1 MKMNLYKGRIAMFC
15 IVSTLILAFSSA
27 PPAGRTG
34 APGDGLCTN
43 CHGSTASFDGNVTI
57 SGIPNNPVPNTTYT
71 IRVDI
76 DVTTGSPVRGGFQ
89 LVALDNTNDNPAGT
103 LSNPDGNTG
112 ISMGSGRQYMGH
124 SPAQNFGGGNNIS
137 YEADWTAPNIN
148 DDITFYVASILGN
161 GSGSN
166 GDRLLTTTETFTIVG
181 STPIVLDFNSEDA
194 LCFGSGDGSAEVI
207 ASGGTPPYEY
217 DWSTGDDTPMIFNLT
232 ADIYTV
238 TVTDDSGTTEI
249 GTVQVDEPNEIDI
262 DPVIINV
269 SCNGEA
275 DGEVSLNPFGG
286 TGSNYDCDWGFDNQ
300 CTQIDLEADFYF
312 VTITDEN
319 NCVVVREVEVEEPE
333 QIIITITTVDADL
346 GDNGE
351 ITAMVSGGTPPYN
364 FDWSDGTNE
373 DDLFESTISNLIP
386 DTYDV
391 LITDDNGCQA
401 SADASIMGS
410 MCTISATPI
419 FNNIECAG
427 TNTGAIQLVLDGVQ
441 NTPTFLWSDQSTGQT
456 IVNAPAG
463 TYSVT
468 VTDGPCVQILD
479 NLMIEEPDSLIVT
492 TLVLVNTACQTAANG
507 RITIGINGGVG
518 NYDVVWSHGPTN
530 DTIINGNDMIINL
543 PDTLVGLAPGTYNYS
558 VTDGNLCE
566 VTDSIVIRNGDILP
580 PFLNLQQ
587 ADVILDE
594 NGNAPAIG
602 FDQVDAGTFD
612 NCEIDQII
620 FDSGTFTCDDIGIR
634 RVPVT
639 AIDGNGNSTTDTV
652 SIIVFELTP
661 PTIDCSQSSVVTNS
675 CEAVFY
681 SVPLATDN
689 CGGLTVQLED
699 GLASGSVF
707 EPGVSTVSYSA
718 IDDCNNRT
726 DCEFTITVNSDLESN
741 ALAVDASCVGNDG
754 SIEIQASGG
763 TPPYTILP
771 FENATGLVAGNYL
784 FTINDSAGCMI
795 EQTVT
800 IQELDSGIT
809 SSITTTDVLCF
820 GEATG
825 AASVIPAGGSGDF
838 TITGEV
844 ENLVAGSYLVT
855 ITDIAGCSIV
865 DSFVI
870 NQPEGLSSNFE
881 FEQDLCVPNT
891 LSSQD
896 LTIVGG
902 TPPYDAEAIVGNNL
916 ITINISDANN
926 CAISET
932 IALLEVVPIE
942 LNVTDILVDDGSAS
956 GGATV
961 NSVGGTEP
969 LTITWTDDTGA
980 VVGNEA
986 ILAGVVAGE
995 YTATIEDANGC
1006 TSLIIVVIDLQ
1017 TATTDLDSNNTI
1029 ANVYPS
1035 PAYDIINIDFVEVLP
1050 DYINIMDT
1058 NGRLVQNIKQV
1069 NQSTKVEVRDM
1080 SSGVYL
1086 MHLIY
1091 EDKAYVKTFV
1101 KL

>member
-1 MKMNLYKGRIAMFC
+1 MNLQKGKIALFC

-27 PPAGRTG
+27 PPTGRTG

-43 CHGSTASFDGNVTI
+43 CHGDTASFDGDITI
-57 SGIPNNPVPNTTYT
+57 SGIPNNPLPNTTYT
-71 IRVDI
+71 VRVDI
-76 DVTTGSPVRGGFQ
+76 DVTSGNPVRGGFQ
-89 LVALDNTNDNPAGT
+89 LVALDDTNDNQAGT
-103 LSNPDGNTG
+103 WSNPDSDTG
-112 ISMGSGRQYMGH
+112 ISMGGGRQYVGH
-124 SPAQNFGGGNNIS
+124 SPAQNFGGGNSIS

-166 GDRLLTTTETFTIVG
+166 GDRLLTTTEQFTIMG
-181 STPIVLDFNSEDA
+181 SMPIVLDFNSEDA
-194 LCFGSGDGSAEVI
+194 LCFGSSDGTAEVI

-217 DWSTGDDTPMIFNLT
+217 DWSNGDDTEMIFNLE
-232 ADIYTV
+232 ADAYTV
-238 TVTDDSGTTEI
+238 TVTDDNGTTEV
-249 GTVQVDEPNEIDI
+249 GTVEVDEPDEIDI

-269 SCNGEA
+269 SCNGEE

-286 TGSNYDCDWGFDNQ
+286 TGSNFDCDWGFDND
-300 CTQIDLEADFYF
+300 CTQTNLEADIYF

-319 NCVVVREVEVEEPE
+319 ACVVVREVEVEEPE
-333 QIIITITTVDADL
+333 RIMITITTIDADL

-351 ITAMVSGGTPPYN
+351 VTAVVSGGNPPYN

-373 DDLFESTISNLIP
+373 DDPMESTISNLLP
-386 DTYDV
+386 GNYSV
-391 LITDDNGCQA
+391 MITDDNGCQE
-401 SADASIMGS
+401 SANASIMGA
-410 MCTISATPI
+410 MCTISAEPI

-427 TNTGAIQLVLDGVQ
+427 TNTGAIDLSLDGVQ
-441 NTPTFLWSDQSTGQT
+441 NSPTFLWSDQSTGQS

-468 VTDGPCVQILD
+468 VSDGPCVQILD
-479 NLMIEEPDSLIVT
+479 NLIIEEPDSLIVT

-518 NYDVVWSHGPTN
+518 NYDVVWSHGPIN

-543 PDTLVGLAPGTYNYS
+543 PDTLVGLAPGTYTYS
-558 VTDGNLCE
+558 VTDGNQCE
-566 VTDSIVIRNGDILP
+566 VTDSIVIRNGDVLV
-580 PFLNLQQ
+580 PFLRLQQ
-587 ADVILDE
+587 ADVILDA
-594 NGNAPAIG
+594 NGFAPAIG
-602 FDQVDAGTFD
+602 FDQVDNGSFD

-652 SIIVFELTP
+652 SIAIFELTP
-661 PTIDCSQSSVVTNS
+661 PTIDCSQSAVVTNS

-689 CGGLTVQLED
+689 CGGVTVELQD
-699 GLASGSVF
+699 GLASGSIF
-707 EPGVSTVSYSA
+707 APGVSTISFSA

-726 DCEFTITVNSDLESN
+726 DCEFTVTVNSDLESD
-741 ALAVDASCVGNDG
+741 AIVVDASCVGNDG
-754 SIEIQASGG
+754 SIQIQASGG
-763 TPPYTILP
+763 TPPYTIAP
-771 FENATGLVAGNYL
+771 FENASGLVAGNYV

-795 EQTVT
+795 EQTVV

-825 AASVIPAGGSGDF
+825 SASVIPAGGSGDF

-844 ENLVAGSYLVT
+844 ENLVAGSYEVT

-870 NQPEGLSSNFE
+870 NQPEQLSSSFD

-891 LSSQD
+891 LTSQD
-896 LTIVGG
+896 LTIIGG
-902 TPPYDAEAIVGNNL
+902 TPPYDAEALVENNL
-916 ITINISDANN
+916 VTINISDSNN
-926 CAISET
+926 CTISEA
-932 IALLEVVPIE
+932 IALVEVVPIE
-942 LNVTDILVDDGSAS
+942 LTATDILVDDGSAS

-961 NSVGGTEP
+961 STVGGTEP
-969 LTITWTDDTGA
+969 LSITWTDDTGT

-986 ILAGVVAGE
+986 TLSGVAAGE
-995 YTATIEDANGC
+995 YTATAEDANGC
-1006 TSLIIVVIDLQ
+1006 TSIIIVVIDLQ
-1017 TATTDLDSNNTI
+1017 TATTDLDNDNKI

-1035 PAYDIINIDFVEVLP
+1035 PAYDVVNIDFTDVLP
-1050 DYINIMDT
+1050 EYINIMDT
-1058 NGRLVQNIKQV
+1058 NGRLMQNIKQV
-1069 NQSTKVEVRDM
+1069 NQSTTVEVRDM

-1086 MHLIY
+1086 IHLIY

>member
-1 MKMNLYKGRIAMFC
+1 MNLQKGKIALFC

-27 PPAGRTG
+27 PPNGRTG

-43 CHGSTASFDGNVTI
+43 CHGNTASFDGDITI

-71 IRVDI
+71 VRVDI
-76 DVTTGSPVRGGFQ
+76 DVTTGNPVRGGFQ
-89 LVALDNTNDNPAGT
+89 LVALDNTNDNQAGT
-103 LSNPDGNTG
+103 WTNPDNDTR
-112 ISMGSGRQYMGH
+112 ISMGGGRQYVGH
-124 SPAQNFGGGNNIS
+124 SPAQNFGGGSTVS

-148 DDITFYVASILGN
+148 DDITIYVASILGN

-166 GDRLLTTTETFTIVG
+166 GDRLLTTTEQFTIMG
-181 STPIVLDFNSEDA
+181 STPIVLDFVSEDA
-194 LCFGSGDGSAEVI
+194 LCFGSTDGSAEVI

-217 DWSTGDDTPMIFNLT
+217 NWSNGDDTEMIFNLP
-232 ADIYTV
+232 ADTYAV
-238 TVTDDSGTTEI
+238 TVTDDNGTTEI
-249 GTVQVDEPNEIDI
+249 GTVRVDEPDEIDI

-269 SCNGEA
+269 SCNGDA

-286 TGSNYDCDWGFDNQ
+286 TGSNFDCDWGFDNQ
-300 CTQIDLEADFYF
+300 CTQTNLEADIYF

-319 NCVVVREVEVEEPE
+319 ACVVVREVEVEEPE
-333 QIIITITTVDADL
+333 QIMIALTTIDADL

-364 FDWSDGTNE
+364 FDWSNGTNE
-373 DDLFESTISNLIP
+373 DAPMESTISNLVP
-386 DTYDV
+386 NTYSV
-391 LITDDNGCQA
+391 MITDDNGCEATA
-401 SADASIMGS
+401 SASIMGS

-441 NTPTFLWSDQSTGQT
+441 NTPAFLWSDQSTGQS

-468 VTDGPCVQILD
+468 VSDGPCVQILD
-479 NLMIEEPDSLIVT
+479 NLIIEEPDSLIVT
-492 TLVLVNTACQTAANG
+492 TLVLVNTACQSAANG

-518 NYDVVWSHGPTN
+518 DYDVVWSHGPIN
-530 DTIINGNDMIINL
+530 DTIISGNDMIINL
-543 PDTLVGLAPGTYNYS
+543 PDTLVGLAPGTYTYS
-558 VTDGNLCE
+558 VTDGNQCE
-566 VTDSIVIRNGDILP
+566 VTDSIVIRNGDVLP
-580 PFLNLQQ
+580 PFLRLQQ
-587 ADVILDE
+587 ADVILDD
-594 NGNAPAIG
+594 NGFAPAIG
-602 FDQVDAGTFD
+602 FDQVDDGSFD

-652 SIIVFELTP
+652 SIAIFELTP
-661 PTIDCSQSSVVTNS
+661 PMIDCSQSSVVTNS

-689 CGGLTVQLED
+689 CGGVAVELQD
-699 GLASGSVF
+699 GLASGSIF
-707 EPGVSTVSYSA
+707 APGVTTIRFSA
-718 IDDCNNRT
+718 IDDCNNTT
-726 DCEFTITVNSDLESN
+726 DCEFTVTVNSDLESD
-741 ALAVDASCVGNDG
+741 AIVVDASCVGNDG

-763 TPPYTILP
+763 TPPYTITP
-771 FENATGLVAGNYL
+771 FENATGLVAGNYA
-784 FTINDSAGCMI
+784 FTINDSAGCTI
-795 EQTVT
+795 EQTVVV
-800 IQELDSGIT
+800 QELDSGIT

-820 GEATG
+820 GDATG
-825 AASVIPAGGSGDF
+825 SASVIPAGGSGDF
-838 TITGEV
+838 TISGELD
-844 ENLVAGSYLVT
+844 NLVAGNYAVT

-870 NQPEGLSSNFE
+870 NQPEELSSTFD
-881 FEQDLCVPNT
+881 FEQDLCIPNT
-891 LSSQD
+891 LTSQN
-896 LTIVGG
+896 LTITGG
-902 TPPYDAEAIVGNNL
+902 TPPYDSEALVENNSV
-916 ITINISDANN
+916 TINVIDFNN
-926 CAISET
+926 CTFSEIIT
-932 IALLEVVPIE
+932 LDEIVPIE
-942 LNVTDILVDDGSAS
+942 LSVIDVIVDDGSAS

-961 NSVGGTEP
+961 SPVGGTEP

-986 ILAGVVAGE
+986 TLSGVAAGE
-995 YTATIEDANGC
+995 YTATVEDANGC

-1017 TATTDLDSNNTI
+1017 TATTDLDNDNKI

-1035 PAYDIINIDFVEVLP
+1035 PAYDVINIEFSDGLP
-1050 DYINIMDT
+1050 EYINIMDT
-1058 NGRLVQNIKQV
+1058 NGRLMHNIKQV
-1069 NQSTKVEVRDM
+1069 NQSMTVEVRDM